1 MPITARVTK
10 LPVIELPSYRVTSH
24 RVTKLPSNQSSI
36 TSHQEG
42 NYQTDEPKHQKRREE
57 DTCLIAVEHPEL
69 LVRYIYSYSLIRVD
83 NVWFY
88 ILNDSLIWWTSS
100 TVVTICTTQYIPFSS
115 VYLIHCVWV
124 YISGSQSLVVRSI
137 PYAKDFHKI
146 HTVYAVHR
154 RRLWLLLSKIE
165 N

>member
-57 DTCLIAVEHPEL
+57 DTCLITVD
-69 LVRYIYSYSLIRVD
+69 YSLIPID
-83 NVWFY
+83 NVRIY
-88 ILNDSLIWWTSS
+88 ILNDLVILSTS
-100 TVVTICTTQYIPFSS
+100 ICCD
-115 VYLIHCVWV
+115 YL
-124 YISGSQSLVVRSI
+124 
-137 PYAKDFHKI
+137 
-146 HTVYAVHR
+146 
-154 RRLWLLLSKIE
+154 
-165 N
+165 

>member
-36 TSHQEG
+36 TSHQED

-57 DTCLIAVEHPEL
+57 DTCLITVD
-69 LVRYIYSYSLIRVD
+69 YSLIPID
-83 NVWFY
+83 NVRIY
-88 ILNDSLIWWTSS
+88 ILNDLVILCTSS
-100 TVVTICTTQYIPFSS
+100 IVVTICDSTQYISLSS
-115 VYLIHCVWV
+115 VFNSLYNL

-137 PYAKDFHKI
+137 LFAKDFHKI
-146 HTVYAVHR
+146 HTVYAVYR
-154 RRLWLLLSKIE
+154 RRL
-165 N
+165 